1 MAKKGETREVILDA
15 AEKVFFQNG
24 FEKTSVKMILEEA
37 QIVTGSFYHFF
48 PSKEA
53 LFEAVTERFL
63 NAYAERI
70 GGILGDE
77 SLSFR
82 QIIRMIPE
90 EMGRSAE
97 IFYHVLQG
105 DKLHWTVRN
114 ALHDRTLEAMVQP
127 LAGALGRLKAK
138 GEISSRL
145 DAEDV
150 TLARILIKGSEA
162 LIHTPKFH
170 EGEMQKLEIQ
180 STFNNM
186 ARIINS
192 INAMYAARDFITDL
206 KKKNVETYGGDQ

>member
-70 GGILGDE
+70 SGILEDE
-77 SLSFR
+77 SLNFR
-82 QIIRMIPE
+82 QIAGKIPE
-90 EMGRSAE
+90 ELGRSAE
-97 IFYHVLQG
+97 TFFNVLQG
-105 DKLHWTVRN
+105 NKLHWTVQS
-114 ALHDRTLEAMVQP
+114 ALHDRALGAMVQP
-127 LAGALGRLKAK
+127 LGQALKRLKEK
-138 GEISSRL
+138 GDISSRL
-145 DAEDV
+145 DVDDL

-162 LIHTPKFH
+162 LIHRGDADPAKWLRS
-170 EGEMQKLEIQ
+170 GELRDKLKA
-180 STFNNM
+180 FW
-186 ARIINS
+186 ACIIV
-192 INAMYAARDFITDL
+192 Y
-206 KKKNVETYGGDQ
+206 E

>member
-127 LAGALGRLKAK
+127 LAGALARLKAK

-145 DAEDV
+145 IYPA
-150 TLARILIKGSEA
+150 
-162 LIHTPKFH
+162 FH
-170 EGEMQKLEIQ
+170 HIQ
-180 STFNNM
+180 
-186 ARIINS
+186 
-192 INAMYAARDFITDL
+192 
-206 KKKNVETYGGDQ
+206 

>member
-70 GGILGDE
+70 SGILGDE
-77 SLSFR
+77 TLDFR
-82 QIIRMIPE
+82 QMIRKIPE
-90 EMGRSAE
+90 ELGRSAE
-97 IFYHVLQG
+97 IFYNVLQG

-114 ALHDRTLEAMVQP
+114 ALHDRTLEAMVHP
-127 LAGALGRLKAK
+127 LAGALARLKAK
-138 GEISSRL
+138 GEIISRL
-145 DAEDV
+145 DADDV
-150 TLARILIKGSEA
+150 TLARILIKGAEAVVHGEGSGSTEWFRSET
-162 LIHTPKFH
+162 LR
-170 EGEMQKLEIQ
+170 EKLAAFWACIIQ
-180 STFNNM
+180 W
-186 ARIINS
+186 
-192 INAMYAARDFITDL
+192 
-206 KKKNVETYGGDQ
+206 E

>member
-97 IFYHVLQG
+97 IFYNVLQG

-127 LAGALGRLKAK
+127 LGQALKRLKDK
-138 GEISSRL
+138 GDISSRL
-145 DAEDV
+145 AVDDL

-162 LIHTPKFH
+162 VVHG
-170 EGEMQKLEIQ
+170 EGSGSTEWFRSETLREKLAVFWECIIEI
-180 STFNNM
+180 
-186 ARIINS
+186 
-192 INAMYAARDFITDL
+192 D
-206 KKKNVETYGGDQ
+206 G

>member
-127 LAGALGRLKAK
+127 LAGALRRDARRCRKRRDRRISGRQR
-138 GEISSRL
+138 GR
-145 DAEDV
+145 
-150 TLARILIKGSEA
+150 T
-162 LIHTPKFH
+162 
-170 EGEMQKLEIQ
+170 
-180 STFNNM
+180 
-186 ARIINS
+186 
-192 INAMYAARDFITDL
+192 
-206 KKKNVETYGGDQ
+206 GDRPH

>member
-37 QIVTGSFYHFF
+37 KIVTGSFYHFF

-127 LAGALGRLKAK
+127 LAGALARLKAK

-162 LIHTPKFH
+162 VVHG
-170 EGEMQKLEIQ
+170 EGSGSTEWFRSEAQREKLAAFWEC
-180 STFNNM
+180 
-186 ARIINS
+186 IIE
-192 INAMYAARDFITDL
+192 
-206 KKKNVETYGGDQ
+206 VE